1 MEIVIQHL
9 IWTTVIMTVIAFAL
23 VFLVVWIVHWLF
35 PETPSRTPMA
45 MAFVSIVIAAIFG
58 VALNNLF
65 AIRRDRDSRDWNMR
79 QQHLAQLRPV
89 LKSESERLEALA
101 REIQT
106 AGFLHGEHERV
117 RTREPEI
124 STYLESDVMSFD
136 LANHYPDYASTKNGL
151 ASELLFHDKRFV
163 EAATEAAKEIGIHDI
178 GWFSAQDLG
187 ISYVAHCAGRGPRAH
202 RADCTGWPPSMGER
216 RHCV

>member
-58 VALNNLF
+58 VALNNRF

-101 REIQT
+101 HEIQT

-124 STYLESDVMSFD
+124 STCLESDVMSFD

-202 RADCTGWPPSMGER
+202 RADCTGWPPSMWER